1 MALSTACETG
11 GAIRTANPCAIGNDM
26 TTPATINVR
35 KVLMDPRSAF
45 DLPAEVIADRRLDRD
60 VKLEILIQWEQ
71 DARLLA
77 EAENEGM
84 GGGEPSMLRR
94 VLEAIAA
101 LKARP
106 SGEPTSSSPV

>member
-1 MALSTACETG
+1 M
-11 GAIRTANPCAIGNDM
+11 M
-26 TTPATINVR
+26 TLATIDVD

-45 DLPAEVIADRRLDRD
+45 DLPAEVLADRRLDPD
-60 VKLEILIQWEQ
+60 VKLEILMRWEQ

-77 EAENEGM
+77 EAESEGM

-106 SGEPTSSSPV
+106 SREPTSNRPV